1 MESNSFCEVLV
12 AVKPTKWE
20 NILSK
25 VLWVLTFVYLALGL
39 IYLIFLAI
47 FLVFLIA
54 TLLYRRHLRVE
65 YEYQYLDGGLRIDR
79 IKNRS
84 KRKRLGMYDLENLTV
99 MAPEG
104 HDRLTPYTSRKDV
117 KLLDYSGH
125 DPTAEMRYVLV
136 FQGGGV
142 IQMLLLEPTETMVQA
157 MWRAAPSK
165 VVRKSKLPV
174 SWQSN
179 EIVAE

>member
-1 MESNSFCEVLV
+1 MENNSFCEVLV
-12 AVKPTKWE
+12 KVKPTKWE
-20 NILSK
+20 NFLSK
-25 VLWVLTFVYLALGL
+25 ALWVLTFVYLALGL
-39 IYLIFLAI
+39 IYIIFLAF

-54 TLLYRRHLRVE
+54 ALLYRRHLRLE

-84 KRKRLGMYDLENLTV
+84 KRKKLGVYSMENLTV

-104 HDRLTPYTSRKDV
+104 HDRLSPYTNRKELKV
-117 KLLDYSGH
+117 LDYSSH
-125 DPTAEMRYVLV
+125 DPTAELRYILV

-142 IQMLLLEPTETMVQA
+142 IQLLLLEPTQAMVQA

-165 VVRKSKLPV
+165 VVRKAMLPG
-174 SWQSN
+174 Q
-179 EIVAE
+179 

>member
-25 VLWVLTFVYLALGL
+25 VLWVMTFVYLALGL

-54 TLLYRRHLRVE
+54 ALLYRRHLRLE
-65 YEYQYLDGGLRIDR
+65 YEYQYLDGSLRIDR

-84 KRKRLGMYDLENLTV
+84 KRKRLGVYAMENLAV

-104 HDRLTPYTSRKDV
+104 HDRLTPYLSRKDV
-117 KLLDYSGH
+117 KTLDYSSH
-125 DPTAEMRYVLV
+125 DPAAERRYILV

-142 IQMLLLEPTETMVQA
+142 VQPLLLEPTEAMIQA
-157 MWRAAPSK
+157 MWRTAPSK
-165 VVRKSKLPV
+165 VVRPAKQP
-174 SWQSN
+174 W
-179 EIVAE
+179 